1 VFVSFGNFFEERERV
16 SQVFTRQRENWAEPD
31 IVALAELDMWKM
43 RVRFVLAREA
53 IRERMRELEH
63 PGDHHGEQQG
73 IEGGPDNC
81 RP

>member
-1 VFVSFGNFFEERERV
+1 MFVSFGNFFEERECPM
-16 SQVFTRQRENWAEPD
+16 FTRQRENWEPD
-31 IVALAELDMWKM
+31 IVALAELDMKM
-43 RVRFVLAREA
+43 RLRFVLAREA